1 MATIKHTSSKNSNL
15 SAAEHYLTFQHNEY
29 TGLPILDSDGN
40 PKLRENYLLD
50 MLECGDSTF
59 AMACLLANRK
69 YGKNAQAGD
78 VKTHH
83 YIISF
88 DPRDA
93 VDNGLTLEKA
103 QAFGLQFCKE
113 NFPGHPAIVCAHPD
127 GHNGAGNIHVHI
139 VIGSL
144 RIREIERQ
152 PHMEKPCDWQEGCKH
167 RCTAAMLRHLRA
179 EVMELCQSAGLYQ
192 IDLLKGSGDRIT
204 EREYWAQRRGQ
215 RRLDYANAK
224 DAASGLPTRQ
234 TKYETEK
241 AVLRKNIRSVLR
253 KAASLEDFS
262 AQLLQ
267 EYGIALTESRGRFS
281 YRTADRTKPIT
292 SRKLSDDFSK
302 EKVLAV
308 LAENAERQKTAA
320 LHRTDPSPDKVSRL
334 IDIQAKLAAGKGAGY
349 ERWAKVFNLKQLSK
363 SVVLLSEHGVH
374 TESELL
380 DKISRFKMEFSESL
394 AVVKDLETR
403 IDENRELSR
412 HVTAYLQN
420 RKFAQQV
427 KSTRNPTEYQE
438 QHRAELTAYQA
449 AAAYFKAHNIT
460 KLPSLKQLKAKRE
473 ELISEKAQFYQKY
486 RETRKVW
493 LDLSTA
499 QQNLEALHRAE
510 SRSDM
515 TKGGPHETAGIAH

>member
-1 MATIKHTSSKNSNL
+1 MATIKHTSSKNSDL
-15 SAAEHYLTFQHNEY
+15 SAAERYLIFQHNEY
-29 TGLPILDSDGN
+29 TSLPILDELGR

-50 MLECGDSTF
+50 TLECGENTF

-69 YGKNAQAGD
+69 YGKNAQPSD
-78 VKTHH
+78 IKTHH

-93 VDNGLTLEKA
+93 TDNGLTLEKA
-103 QAFGLQFCKE
+103 QALGLQFCKE
-113 NFPGHPAIVCAHPD
+113 NFPGHPAIVCTHPD

-167 RCTAAMLRHLRA
+167 RCTAAMMRHLRA
-179 EVMELCQSAGLYQ
+179 EVMELCQNAGLYQ

-215 RRLDYANAK
+215 RRLDYANAR
-224 DAASGLPTRQ
+224 DTASGLPIRQ
-234 TKYETEK
+234 SKYETEK

-253 KAASLEDFS
+253 KATNLEDFS

-267 EYGIALTESRGRFS
+267 VHGITLTESRGRFS

-292 SRKLSDDFSK
+292 SRKLGDDFSK
-302 EKVLAV
+302 EQVLIA

-320 LHRTDPSPDKVSRL
+320 LRRADPNPDKVSRL
-334 IDIQAKLAAGKGAGY
+334 IDIQAKLAAGKGVGY

-363 SVVLLSEHGVH
+363 SVALLSEHGVS
-374 TESELL
+374 TEADLTQRVAELQSQYSEAL
-380 DKISRFKMEFSESL
+380 E
-394 AVVKDLETR
+394 VVKDLDNR
-403 IDENRELSR
+403 LSENREL
-412 HVTAYLQN
+412 
-420 RKFAQQV
+420 KIAQQS
-427 KSTRNPTEYQE
+427 KHAENLAEYQE
-438 QHRAELTAYQA
+438 THRAELTAYQV
-449 AAAYFKAHNIT
+449 AAAYFKAHNIQ
-460 KLPSLKQLKAKRE
+460 KLPSLKQLKSERE

-486 RETRKVW
+486 REAHKAW
-493 LDLSTA
+493 LDLSIA

-510 SRSDM
+510 GCREM
-515 TKGGPHETAGIAH
+515 TRGGLHELDK

>member
-1 MATIKHTSSKNSNL
+1 MATIKHTSSKNSDL
-15 SAAEHYLTFQHNEY
+15 SAAERYLTFQHNEY
-29 TGLPILDSDGN
+29 TGLPIWDEHGQ

-50 MLECGDSTF
+50 TLECGENTF

-88 DPRDA
+88 DPRDTT
-93 VDNGLTLEKA
+93 DNGLTLEKA
-103 QAFGLQFCKE
+103 QTLGLQFCKE
-113 NFPGHPAIVCAHPD
+113 NFPGHPALICAHPD

-179 EVMELCQSAGLYQ
+179 EVMELCQNAGLYQ

-224 DAASGLPTRQ
+224 GEASGQPIRQ

-241 AVLRKNIRSVLR
+241 AALRKNIRSVLR
-253 KAASLEDFS
+253 KTTNLEDFS

-267 EYGIALTESRGRFS
+267 EYGITLTESR
-281 YRTADRTKPIT
+281 
-292 SRKLSDDFSK
+292 
-302 EKVLAV
+302 
-308 LAENAERQKTAA
+308 
-320 LHRTDPSPDKVSRL
+320 
-334 IDIQAKLAAGKGAGY
+334 AAGKGAGY
-349 ERWAKVFNLKQLSK
+349 ERWAKVFNLKQMAK
-363 SVVLLSEHGVH
+363 SMALLSEHGVS
-374 TESELL
+374 TEAELAQRIAELQSQYSEAL
-380 DKISRFKMEFSESL
+380 E
-394 AVVKDLETR
+394 VVKDLETR

-412 HVTAYLQN
+412 HVSAYLQN
-420 RKFAQQV
+420 RNAQQS
-427 KSTRNPTEYQE
+427 KHAENLAEYQE
-438 QHRAELTAYQA
+438 THRAELTAYQA
-449 AAAYFKAHNIT
+449 AAAYFKAHNIK
-460 KLPSLKQLKAKRE
+460 KLPSLKQLKAERE

-486 RETRKVW
+486 RETRKAW

-499 QQNLEALHRAE
+499 QQNLEALHCTEGRRE
-510 SRSDM
+510 M
-515 TKGGPHETAGIAH
+515 TRGGLHELDK

>member
-1 MATIKHTSSKNSNL
+1 MATIKHTSSKNSDL
-15 SAAEHYLTFQHNEY
+15 SAAERYLTFQHNEY
-29 TGLPILDSDGN
+29 TGLPILDEHGQ

-50 MLECGDSTF
+50 TLECGENTF

-88 DPRDA
+88 DPRDTT
-93 VDNGLTLEKA
+93 DNGLTMERA
-103 QAFGLQFCKE
+103 QALGLQFCKE
-113 NFPGHPAIVCAHPD
+113 NFPGHPAIVCTHPD
-127 GHNGAGNIHVHI
+127 GHNGTGNIHVHI

-144 RIREIERQ
+144 RIRTIKRQ

-167 RCTAAMLRHLRA
+167 RCTAAMLRHLRT
-179 EVMELCQSAGLYQ
+179 EVMELCQNAGLYQ

-224 DAASGLPTRQ
+224 DAASGLPIRQ

-241 AVLRKNIRSVLR
+241 AALRKNIRSVLR
-253 KAASLEDFS
+253 KATSLEDFS

-267 EYGIALTESRGRFS
+267 EHGIALTESRGRFS

-292 SRKLSDDFSK
+292 SRKLGDDFSK
-302 EKVLAV
+302 EQVLIV

-320 LHRTDPSPDKVSRL
+320 LRRTDPNPDKVSRL

-349 ERWAKVFNLKQLSK
+349 ERWAKVFNLKQLTK
-363 SVVLLSEHGVH
+363 SLALLSEHGVS
-374 TESELL
+374 TEAELAQRIAELQSQYSEAL
-380 DKISRFKMEFSESL
+380 E
-394 AVVKDLETR
+394 VVKDLETR
-403 IDENRELSR
+403 INENRERSR
-412 HVTAYLQN
+412 YVAAYLQN
-420 RKFAQQV
+420 RKIVQQA
-427 KSTRNPTEYQE
+427 KSARNPAEYQE
-438 QHRAELTAYQA
+438 QHRAELTAYQT
-449 AAAYFKAHNIT
+449 AAAYFKAHNIQ
-460 KLPSLKQLKAKRE
+460 KLPSLKQLKAERE

-486 RETRKVW
+486 REAHKAW

-515 TKGGPHETAGIAH
+515 TRGGLHELDK

>member
-1 MATIKHTSSKNSNL
+1 MATIKHTSSKNSDL
-15 SAAEHYLTFQHNEY
+15 SAAERYLTFQHNEY
-29 TGLPILDSDGN
+29 TGLPILDSEGK

-50 MLECGDSTF
+50 TLECGENTF

-69 YGKNAQAGD
+69 HGKNAQAGD
-78 VKTHH
+78 IKTHH

-93 VDNGLTLEKA
+93 TDNGLTLERA
-103 QAFGLQFCKE
+103 QVLGLQFCKE
-113 NFPGHPAIVCAHPD
+113 NFPGHPAIVCTHPD
-127 GHNGAGNIHVHI
+127 GHNGAGNVHVHI

-144 RIREIERQ
+144 RIREIERR

-224 DAASGLPTRQ
+224 DAASGLPIRQ

-241 AVLRKNIRSVLR
+241 AALRKNIRSVLR

-267 EYGIALTESRGRFS
+267 EYGITLTESRGRFS
-281 YRTADRTKPIT
+281 YSTPGRTKPIS
-292 SRKLSDDFSK
+292 SRKLGDNFSK

-320 LHRTDPSPDKVSRL
+320 LRRTDQNPDKVSRL

-363 SVVLLSEHGVH
+363 SVALLSEHGVS
-374 TESELL
+374 TEAELAQRIAELQSQYSEA
-380 DKISRFKMEFSESL
+380 L

-403 IDENRELSR
+403 IDENQELSR

-420 RKFAQQV
+420 RKFAQQA
-427 KSTRNPTEYQE
+427 KTAKDPETFRE

-460 KLPSLKQLKAKRE
+460 KLPSLKQLKVERE
-473 ELISEKAQFYQKY
+473 ELVSEKAQFYQKY
-486 RETRKVW
+486 REAHKSW
-493 LDLSTA
+493 LDLATA

-515 TKGGPHETAGIAH
+515 TRGGLHELDK

>member
-1 MATIKHTSSKNSNL
+1 MATIKHTSSKNSDL
-15 SAAEHYLTFQHNEY
+15 SAAERYLTFQHNEY
-29 TGLPILDSDGN
+29 TGLPILDEHGQ
-40 PKLRENYLLD
+40 PKLRNDYLLD
-50 MLECGDSTF
+50 MLECGGNTF

-69 YGKNAQAGD
+69 YAKNGNPSD

-93 VDNGLTLEKA
+93 TDNGLTLEKA
-103 QAFGLQFCKE
+103 QALGLQFCKE
-113 NFPGHPAIVCAHPD
+113 NFPGHPAIICTHPD

-139 VIGSL
+139 VISSL
-144 RIREIERQ
+144 RVRTIERR

-167 RCTAAMLRHLRA
+167 RCTAAMLRHLRV
-179 EVMELCQSAGLYQ
+179 EVMELCQNAGLYQ

-204 EREYWAQRRGQ
+204 EREYWMQRRGQ

-224 DAASGLPTRQ
+224 DAASGLPIRQ
-234 TKYETEK
+234 TKYETGK
-241 AVLRKNIRSVLR
+241 AVLRENIRSVLR
-253 KAASLEDFS
+253 KAISLGDFS
-262 AQLLQ
+262 ALLLQ

-281 YRTADRTKPIT
+281 YRTAGRTKPIT
-292 SRKLSDDFSK
+292 SRKLGDDFSK

-320 LHRTDPSPDKVSRL
+320 LRRTDLTPNTISRL
-334 IDIQAKLAAGKGAGY
+334 IDIQAKMASGKGAGY

-363 SVVLLSEHGVH
+363 SLALLSEHGVS
-374 TESELL
+374 TEAELF
-380 DKISRFKMEFSESL
+380 DKINRFKAEYSEAL
-394 AVVKDLETR
+394 DVVKDLDNR
-403 IDENRELSR
+403 ISEHRELSR
-412 HVTAYLQN
+412 HVSAYIQN
-420 RKFAQQV
+420 RKVAQQV
-427 KSTRNPTEYQE
+427 KTAKNPEAFRE

-449 AAAYFKAHNIT
+449 AAAYFKAHNIQ
-460 KLPSLKQLKAKRE
+460 KLPSLKQLKSDRE

-486 RETRKVW
+486 REAHKAW

-510 SRSDM
+510 GRREM
-515 TKGGPHETAGIAH
+515 TRGGLHELDK

>member
-1 MATIKHTSSKNSNL
+1 MAAPANG
-15 SAAEHYLTFQHNEY
+15 Y
-29 TGLPILDSDGN
+29 TGLPILDEHGQ
-40 PKLRENYLLD
+40 PRLRENYLLD
-50 MLECGDSTF
+50 MLECGENTF

-88 DPRDA
+88 DPRD
-93 VDNGLTLEKA
+93 VTDNGLTLEKA
-103 QAFGLQFCKE
+103 QALGLQFCKE
-113 NFPGHPAIVCAHPD
+113 NFPGHPSIVCAHPD
-127 GHNGAGNIHVHI
+127 GHNGSGNIHVHI

-144 RIREIERQ
+144 RIRTIERQ

-179 EVMELCQSAGLYQ
+179 EVMELCQNAGLYQ

-215 RRLDYANAK
+215 RRLDYANAR
-224 DAASGLPTRQ
+224 DAASGLPIRQ

-241 AVLRKNIRSVLR
+241 AALRKNIRSVLR
-253 KAASLEDFS
+253 KATSLEDFS

-267 EYGIALTESRGRFS
+267 EYGITLTESRGRFT

-292 SRKLSDDFSK
+292 SRKLGDDFSK
-302 EKVLAV
+302 EKILAV
-308 LAENAERQKTAA
+308 LAENAEHQKTAA
-320 LHRTDPSPDKVSRL
+320 LRRTDPSPDKISRL

-349 ERWAKVFNLKQLSK
+349 ERWAKVFNLKQLAK
-363 SVVLLSEHGVH
+363 SVALLSEHGVS
-374 TESELL
+374 TEAELAQRIDELQSQYSEAL
-380 DKISRFKMEFSESL
+380 E
-394 AVVKDLETR
+394 VVKDLETR
-403 IDENRELSR
+403 IDENRERSC
-412 HVTAYLQN
+412 HVSAYLQN
-420 RKFAQQV
+420 RKIAQQS
-427 KSTRNPTEYQE
+427 KHAENLAEYQE
-438 QHRAELTAYQA
+438 THRAELTAYQA
-449 AAAYFKAHNIT
+449 AAAYFKAQKIT
-460 KLPSLKQLKAKRE
+460 KLPSLKQLKAERE

-486 RETRKVW
+486 REAHKAW

-510 SRSDM
+510 SRREM
-515 TKGGPHETAGIAH
+515 TRGGLHETADIAH

>member
-1 MATIKHTSSKNSNL
+1 MATIKHTSSKNSDL
-15 SAAEHYLTFQHNEY
+15 SAAERYLTFQHNEY
-29 TGLPILDSDGN
+29 TGLPIFDSDGK
-40 PKLRENYLLD
+40 PKLRENFLLD
-50 MLECGDSTF
+50 TLECGGNTF

-69 YGKNAQAGD
+69 YGKNGNPSD

-93 VDNGLTLEKA
+93 ADNGLTLEKA
-103 QAFGLQFCKE
+103 QALGLQFCKE

-144 RIREIERQ
+144 RIREVERQ

-179 EVMELCQSAGLYQ
+179 EVMELCQNAGLYQ

-215 RRLDYANAK
+215 RRLDYANARN
-224 DAASGLPTRQ
+224 AASGLPIRQ

-241 AVLRKNIRSVLR
+241 AALRKSIRSVLR
-253 KAASLEDFS
+253 KATNLEDFS

-267 EYGIALTESRGRFS
+267 EYGITLTESRGRFS
-281 YRTADRTKPIT
+281 YRTPGRTKPIT
-292 SRKLSDDFSK
+292 SRKLGDDFSK
-302 EKVLAV
+302 EKILAV

-320 LHRTDPSPDKVSRL
+320 LRRTDPNPDTVSRL
-334 IDIQAKLAAGKGAGY
+334 IDIQAKLASGKGAGY
-349 ERWAKVFNLKQLSK
+349 ERWAKIFNLKQLSK
-363 SVVLLSEHGVH
+363 SVALLSEHSVS
-374 TESELL
+374 TEAELAQRIAELQSQYSEAL
-380 DKISRFKMEFSESL
+380 E
-394 AVVKDLETR
+394 VVKNLEIR
-403 IDENRELSR
+403 IDENRERSR
-412 HVTAYLQN
+412 HVSAYLQN
-420 RKFAQQV
+420 RKIAQQA
-427 KSTRNPTEYQE
+427 KAAKDPETFRE

-449 AAAYFKAHNIT
+449 AAAYFKAHNIQ
-460 KLPSLKQLKAKRE
+460 KLPSLKQLKVERE

-486 RETRKVW
+486 RDAHKAW
-493 LDLSTA
+493 LNLATA

-510 SRSDM
+510 GRRETM
-515 TKGGPHETAGIAH
+515 RGGLHELDK

>member
-1 MATIKHTSSKNSNL
+1 MATIKHTSSKNSDL
-15 SAAEHYLTFQHNEY
+15 SAAERYLTFQHNEY
-29 TGLPILDSDGN
+29 TGLPILDSDGK

-50 MLECGDSTF
+50 TLECGGNTF
-59 AMACLLANRK
+59 AMACLLANRR
-69 YGKNAQAGD
+69 YGKNAQPGD

-88 DPRDA
+88 DPRDST
-93 VDNGLTLEKA
+93 DNGLTLEKA
-103 QAFGLQFCKE
+103 QALGLQFCKE
-113 NFPGHPAIVCAHPD
+113 NFPGHPAIVCSHPD

-144 RIREIERQ
+144 RIREVERR

-167 RCTAAMLRHLRA
+167 RCTAAMLRHLRT
-179 EVMELCQSAGLYQ
+179 EVMELCQSADLYQ
-192 IDLLKGSGDRIT
+192 TDLLKGSGDRIT

-215 RRLDYANAK
+215 RRLNYANAK
-224 DAASGLPTRQ
+224 DAASGLPIRQ

-253 KAASLEDFS
+253 KATSLEDFT
-262 AQLLQ
+262 ARLLQ
-267 EYGIALTESRGRFS
+267 EYGIALTESRGRFT

-292 SRKLSDDFSK
+292 SRKLGDDFSK
-302 EKVLAV
+302 ENILAV

-320 LHRTDPSPDKVSRL
+320 LHRADPNPDKVSRL
-334 IDIQAKLAAGKGAGY
+334 IDIQAKLAAGKGVGY

-363 SVVLLSEHGVH
+363 SVALLSEHGVS
-374 TESELL
+374 TEAELAQRIAELQSRYSEAL
-380 DKISRFKMEFSESL
+380 E
-394 AVVKDLETR
+394 VVKDLETR
-403 IDENRELSR
+403 IDENRERNR
-412 HVTAYLQN
+412 HVSAYIQN
-420 RKFAQQV
+420 RKFAQQSKV
-427 KSTRNPTEYQE
+427 AKDPETFWE

-449 AAAYFKAHNIT
+449 AAAYLKAHNIK
-460 KLPSLKQLKAKRE
+460 KLPSLKQLKAERE

-486 RETRKVW
+486 REAHKAW

-510 SRSDM
+510 GRREM
-515 TKGGPHETAGIAH
+515 TRGGLHELDK

>member
-1 MATIKHTSSKNSNL
+1 MATIKHTSSKNSDL
-15 SAAEHYLTFQHNEY
+15 SAAERYLTFQHNEY
-29 TGLPILDSDGN
+29 TGLPILDEHGQ

-50 MLECGDSTF
+50 TLECGENTF

-69 YGKNAQAGD
+69 YGKNTQAGD

-93 VDNGLTLEKA
+93 TDNGLTLEKA
-103 QAFGLQFCKE
+103 QFLGLQFCKE
-113 NFPGHPAIVCAHPD
+113 NFPGHPAIVCVHPD

-139 VIGSL
+139 VISSL
-144 RIREIERQ
+144 RIRTIERQ

-192 IDLLKGSGDRIT
+192 IDLLKGSSDRIT

-215 RRLDYANAK
+215 RRLDYANAR
-224 DAASGLPTRQ
+224 DTASGLPILQ

-253 KAASLEDFS
+253 KATSLEDFT

-267 EYGIALTESRGRFS
+267 EHGIALTESRGRFS

-292 SRKLSDDFSK
+292 SRKLGDDFSK
-302 EKVLAV
+302 EQVLIT

-320 LHRTDPSPDKVSRL
+320 LRRTDPNPDQVSHL
-334 IDIQAKLAAGKGAGY
+334 IDIQAKLASDKGAGY

-363 SVVLLSEHGVH
+363 SVALLSEHGVS
-374 TESELL
+374 TEAELAQRIAELQSRYSEAL
-380 DKISRFKMEFSESL
+380 E
-394 AVVKDLETR
+394 VVKDLETR
-403 IDENRELSR
+403 IGENRERSR
-412 HVTAYLQN
+412 HVFVQQAKTAKAPEAF
-420 RKFAQQV
+420 R
-427 KSTRNPTEYQE
+427 E

-449 AAAYFKAHNIT
+449 AAAYFKAHNIQ
-460 KLPSLKQLKAKRE
+460 KLPSLKQLKAERE

-486 RETRKVW
+486 RETHKAW

-510 SRSDM
+510 GRREM
-515 TKGGPHETAGIAH
+515 TRGGLHETADIAH

>member
-1 MATIKHTSSKNSNL
+1 MATIKHTSSKNSDL
-15 SAAEHYLTFQHNEY
+15 SAAERYLTFQHNEY
-29 TGLPILDSDGN
+29 TGLSIFDSDGK
-40 PKLRENYLLD
+40 PKLRENFLLD
-50 MLECGDSTF
+50 TLECRENTF

-93 VDNGLTLEKA
+93 TDNGLTLEMA
-103 QAFGLQFCKE
+103 QALGLQFCKE

-167 RCTAAMLRHLRA
+167 RCTAAMLRHLRT
-179 EVMELCQSAGLYQ
+179 EVMELCQNTGLYQ

-215 RRLDYANAK
+215 RRLDHANAK
-224 DAASGLPTRQ
+224 DAASGLPIRQ

-241 AVLRKNIRSVLR
+241 AALRKNIRSILR

-267 EYGIALTESRGRFS
+267 EYGITLTESRGRFS
-281 YRTADRTKPIT
+281 YSTPGRTKPIS
-292 SRKLSDDFSK
+292 SRKLGDNFSK

-320 LHRTDPSPDKVSRL
+320 LRRTDPNPDRVSRL
-334 IDIQAKLAAGKGAGY
+334 IDIQAKRAAGKGAGY
-349 ERWAKVFNLKQLSK
+349 ERWAKVFNLKQMAK
-363 SVVLLSEHGVH
+363 
-374 TESELL
+374 
-380 DKISRFKMEFSESL
+380 SL
-394 AVVKDLETR
+394 ALFARYNLNSEEELNARVAELQENRDGALKVVKDLEGR
-403 IDENRELSR
+403 IKTNQELRR
-412 HVTAYLQN
+412 HVLAYVQN
-420 RKFAQQV
+420 KKLPQQV
-427 KSTRNPTEYQE
+427 KTAKNLEAFRE

-449 AAAYFKAHNIT
+449 AAAYFKAHNIQ
-460 KLPSLKQLKAKRE
+460 KLPSLKQLEAERE
-473 ELISEKAQFYQKY
+473 QLISEKVQFYEAY
-486 RETRKVW
+486 REAHKAW

-499 QQNLEALHRAE
+499 QQNLEALHRTE
-510 SRSDM
+510 SRREM
-515 TKGGPHETAGIAH
+515 TRGGLHELDK

>member
-1 MATIKHTSSKNSNL
+1 MATIKHTSSKNSDL
-15 SAAEHYLTFQHNEY
+15 SAAERYLTFQHNEY
-29 TGLPILDSDGN
+29 TGLPIFDSDGKN
-40 PKLRENYLLD
+40 KLRENYLLNT
-50 MLECGDSTF
+50 LECGGNTF

-69 YGKNAQAGD
+69 YGKNAQPGD

-93 VDNGLTLEKA
+93 TDNGLTLEMA
-103 QAFGLQFCKE
+103 QALGLQFCEE

-139 VIGSL
+139 VISSL
-144 RIREIERQ
+144 RIRTIERQ

-179 EVMELCQSAGLYQ
+179 EVMELCQNAGLYQ

-215 RRLDYANAK
+215 RRLDYANARN
-224 DAASGLPTRQ
+224 AASGLPIRQ

-241 AVLRKNIRSVLR
+241 AALRKNIRSVLR
-253 KAASLEDFS
+253 KATSLEDFT

-267 EYGIALTESRGRFS
+267 EHGITISESRGRFS

-292 SRKLSDDFSK
+292 SRKLGDDFSK
-302 EKVLAV
+302 EKVLTV

-320 LHRTDPSPDKVSRL
+320 LRHADPNPDKVSRL
-334 IDIQAKLAAGKGAGY
+334 IDVQAKLASGKGAGY
-349 ERWAKVFNLKQLSK
+349 ERWAKVFNLKQLAK
-363 SVVLLSEHGVH
+363 SLALLSEHGVS
-374 TESELL
+374 TEAELAQRIAELQSQYSEALEVL
-380 DKISRFKMEFSESL
+380 
-394 AVVKDLETR
+394 KDLENR
-403 IDENRELSR
+403 IDENRERNR
-412 HVTAYLQN
+412 HVSAYIQN
-420 RKFAQQV
+420 RKVAQQA
-427 KSTRNPTEYQE
+427 KTAKAPEAFRE

-449 AAAYFKAHNIT
+449 AAAYFKAQKIT
-460 KLPSLKQLKAKRE
+460 KLPSLKQLKTKRE
-473 ELISEKAQFYQKY
+473 MLISEKASFYQRY
-486 RETRKVW
+486 REAHKAW

-510 SRSDM
+510 SRREM
-515 TKGGPHETAGIAH
+515 TRGGLHELDK

>member
-1 MATIKHTSSKNSNL
+1 MATIKHTSSKNSDL
-15 SAAEHYLTFQHNEY
+15 SAAERYLTFQHNEY
-29 TGLPILDSDGN
+29 TGLPILDDYSQ

-50 MLECGDSTF
+50 TLECGENTF

-88 DPRDA
+88 DPRDT

-103 QAFGLQFCKE
+103 QALGLQFCKE
-113 NFPGHPAIVCAHPD
+113 NFPGHPSIVCAHPD
-127 GHNGAGNIHVHI
+127 GHNGSGNIHVHI

-144 RIREIERQ
+144 RIRTIERQ

-179 EVMELCQSAGLYQ
+179 EVLELCQNAGLYQ

-215 RRLDYANAK
+215 RRLDYANAR
-224 DAASGLPTRQ
+224 DAASGLPIRQ

-241 AVLRKNIRSVLR
+241 AALRKNIRSILR
-253 KAASLEDFS
+253 KATNLEDFS

-267 EYGIALTESRGRFS
+267 EYGITLTESRGRFS
-281 YRTADRTKPIT
+281 YRTAGRTKPIT
-292 SRKLSDDFSK
+292 SRKLGDDFSK
-302 EKVLAV
+302 EQVLIA
-308 LAENAERQKTAA
+308 LAENTERQKTSA
-320 LHRTDPSPDKVSRL
+320 LRRIDPNPDKVSRL
-334 IDIQAKLAAGKGAGY
+334 IDIQSKLASGKGAGY

-363 SVVLLSEHGVH
+363 SLALLSEHGVS
-374 TESELL
+374 TEAELAQRIDELQSQYSEAL
-380 DKISRFKMEFSESL
+380 E
-394 AVVKDLETR
+394 VVKDLETR

-412 HVTAYLQN
+412 HVSAYLQN
-420 RKFAQQV
+420 RKIAQQS
-427 KSTRNPTEYQE
+427 KHAENLAEYQE
-438 QHRAELTAYQA
+438 THRAELTAYQV
-449 AAAYFKAHNIT
+449 AAAYFKAQKIT
-460 KLPSLKQLKAKRE
+460 KLPNLKQLKAERE

-486 RETRKVW
+486 REAHKAW

-510 SRSDM
+510 SRREM
-515 TKGGPHETAGIAH
+515 TRGGLHELDK

>member
-1 MATIKHTSSKNSNL
+1 MATIKHTSSKNSDL
-15 SAAEHYLTFQHNEY
+15 SAAERYLIFQHNEY
-29 TGLPILDSDGN
+29 TGLPILDELGR
-40 PKLRENYLLD
+40 PKLRENYILD
-50 MLECGDSTF
+50 TLECGENTF

-69 YGKNAQAGD
+69 YSKNAQAGD

-93 VDNGLTLEKA
+93 TDNGLTLEMA
-103 QAFGLQFCKE
+103 QALGLQFCKE

-167 RCTAAMLRHLRA
+167 RCTAAMLRHLRT
-179 EVMELCQSAGLYQ
+179 EVMELCQNTGLYQ
-192 IDLLKGSGDRIT
+192 IDLLKGSADRIT
-204 EREYWAQRRGQ
+204 EQEYWAQRRGQ

-224 DAASGLPTRQ
+224 GAASGLPVRQ

-241 AVLRKNIRSVLR
+241 AALRKSIRSVLR
-253 KAASLEDFS
+253 KATSLEDFT

-267 EYGIALTESRGRFS
+267 EYGVALTESRGRFS
-281 YRTADRTKPIT
+281 YRTAGRTKPIT
-292 SRKLSDDFSK
+292 SRKLGDDFSK

-320 LHRTDPSPDKVSRL
+320 LRHADPNPDKVSRL
-334 IDIQAKLAAGKGAGY
+334 IDVQAKLASGKGAGY
-349 ERWAKVFNLKQLSK
+349 ERWAKVFNLKQLAK
-363 SVVLLSEHGVH
+363 SLALLSEHGVS
-374 TESELL
+374 TEVELAQRIDELQSQYSEAL
-380 DKISRFKMEFSESL
+380 E
-394 AVVKDLETR
+394 VVKDLETR
-403 IDENRELSR
+403 IEENRELSR
-412 HVTAYLQN
+412 HVSAYLQN
-420 RKFAQQV
+420 WKVAQQA
-427 KSTRNPTEYQE
+427 KSAKNPETFWE

-449 AAAYFKAHNIT
+449 AAAYLKAHNIQ
-460 KLPSLKQLKAKRE
+460 KLPSLKQLKAERE

-486 RETRKVW
+486 RETRKAW
-493 LDLSTA
+493 LDLATA

-510 SRSDM
+510 GRREM
-515 TKGGPHETAGIAH
+515 TRGGLHELDK

>member
-1 MATIKHTSSKNSNL
+1 MATIKHTSSKNSDL
-15 SAAEHYLTFQHNEY
+15 SAAERYLTFQHNEY
-29 TGLPILDSDGN
+29 TGLPILDEHGR
-40 PKLRENYLLD
+40 PKLREAYLLD
-50 MLECGDSTF
+50 TLECGENTF

-69 YGKNAQAGD
+69 YGKNGNPSD

-93 VDNGLTLEKA
+93 ADNGLTLEKA
-103 QAFGLQFCKE
+103 QALGLQFCKE

-144 RIREIERQ
+144 RIREVERQ

-179 EVMELCQSAGLYQ
+179 EVMELCQNAGLYQ

-224 DAASGLPTRQ
+224 DTASGLPIRQ

-241 AVLRKNIRSVLR
+241 AALRKNIRSVLR
-253 KAASLEDFS
+253 KATNLEDFT

-267 EYGIALTESRGRFS
+267 EHGITISESRGRFS
-281 YRTADRTKPIT
+281 YHTADRTKPIT
-292 SRKLSDDFSK
+292 SRKLGDDFSK
-302 EKVLAV
+302 EQVLIA
-308 LAENAERQKTAA
+308 LAENTERQKTSA
-320 LHRTDPSPDKVSRL
+320 LRRIDPNPDKVSRL
-334 IDIQAKLAAGKGAGY
+334 IDIQAKLAAGKGVGY

-363 SVVLLSEHGVH
+363 SVALLSEHGVS
-374 TESELL
+374 TEAELAQRIDELQSQYSEAL
-380 DKISRFKMEFSESL
+380 E
-394 AVVKDLETR
+394 VVKDLETR

-412 HVTAYLQN
+412 RVSAYLQN
-420 RKFAQQV
+420 RKIAQQS
-427 KSTRNPTEYQE
+427 KHAENLAEYQE
-438 QHRAELTAYQA
+438 THRAELTAYQV
-449 AAAYFKAHNIT
+449 AAAYFKAQKIT
-460 KLPSLKQLKAKRE
+460 KLPNLKQLKAERE

-486 RETRKVW
+486 REAHKAW
-493 LDLSTA
+493 LDLANA

-510 SRSDM
+510 GRREM
-515 TKGGPHETAGIAH
+515 TRGGLHELDK

>member
-1 MATIKHTSSKNSNL
+1 MATIKHTSSKNSDL
-15 SAAEHYLTFQHNEY
+15 SAAERYLTFQHNEY
-29 TGLPILDSDGN
+29 TGLPIVDEHDQL
-40 PKLRENYLLD
+40 KLRENYLLD
-50 MLECGDSTF
+50 TLECGENTF
-59 AMACLLANRK
+59 AMACLLTNRK
-69 YGKNAQAGD
+69 YGKNALSGD

-88 DPRDA
+88 DPQDA
-93 VDNGLTLEKA
+93 TDNGLTLEMA
-103 QAFGLQFCKE
+103 QALGLQFCEE

-144 RIREIERQ
+144 RIRTIERR

-179 EVMELCQSAGLYQ
+179 EVMELCQNAGLYQ
-192 IDLLKGSGDRIT
+192 IDLLKGSSDRIT

-224 DAASGLPTRQ
+224 DAASGLPIRQ

-241 AVLRKNIRSVLR
+241 AVLRKSIRSVLR
-253 KAASLEDFS
+253 KATSLEDFT

-292 SRKLSDDFSK
+292 SRKLGDVFSK

-308 LAENAERQKTAA
+308 LAENAERRKTAA
-320 LHRTDPSPDKVSRL
+320 LRRADPNPDKVSRL
-334 IDIQAKLAAGKGAGY
+334 IDIQAKLASGKGAGY

-363 SVVLLSEHGVH
+363 SVALLSEHGVP
-374 TESELL
+374 TETELL
-380 DKISRFKMEFSESL
+380 EKISRFKTESSESL
-394 AVVKDLETR
+394 AVVKALKPR
-403 IDENRELSR
+403 INKTRELNR
-412 HVTAYLQN
+412 HISAYLQN
-420 RKFAQQV
+420 RKVAQQA
-427 KSTRNPTEYQE
+427 KTAKAPEAFRE

-449 AAAYFKAHNIT
+449 AAAYFKAQKIT
-460 KLPSLKQLKAKRE
+460 KLPSLKQLKAERE

-486 RETRKVW
+486 RETRKAW
-493 LDLSTA
+493 LDLSIA

-510 SRSDM
+510 GCHEM
-515 TKGGPHETAGIAH
+515 TRGGLHELDK